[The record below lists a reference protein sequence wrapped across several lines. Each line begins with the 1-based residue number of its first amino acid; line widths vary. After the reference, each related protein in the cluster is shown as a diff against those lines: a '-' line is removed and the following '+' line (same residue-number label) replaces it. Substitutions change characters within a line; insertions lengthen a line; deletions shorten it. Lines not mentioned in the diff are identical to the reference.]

1 MTKWLL
7 LAGRLSVLLRPFTLV
22 PLLSI
27 GDPMK
32 TSPVLLLLLVSL
44 FYSHALAAKDS
55 PGMEYWN
62 GIKGKA
68 HQTESGL
75 QYKIRTQGDG
85 PRPSSKSKV
94 RVHYRGML
102 MNGTVFDSSY
112 NEDEPVKFGLKRV
125 IKGWQEG
132 IQLMPEGS
140 IYTFLIPPDLAYGEK
155 GTQGIPPNSTLI
167 FDVDLYSR

>member
-1 MTKWLL
+1 MI
-7 LAGRLSVLLRPFTLV
+7 GFSI
-22 PLLSI
+22 SI

-32 TSPVLLLLLVSL
+32 KSPVLVLILVAML
-44 FYSHALAAKDS
+44 FSHALPAKDS

-62 GIKGKA
+62 GIKGKT
-68 HQTESGL
+68 HTTESGL

-94 RVHYRGML
+94 SVHYRGML
-102 MNGTVFDSSY
+102 MNGVVFDTSY
-112 NEDEPVKFGLKRV
+112 NEEEPLKFNLKHV

-140 IYTFLIPPDLAYGEK
+140 IYTFLIPPELAYGEK
-155 GTQGIPPNSTLI
+155 GFQGIPPNSTLI
-167 FDVDLYSR
+167 FDVDLYSH

>member
-1 MTKWLL
+1 MIKWLL
-7 LAGRLSVLLRPFTLV
+7 LVGRLSVLLRPFTLA

-85 PRPSSKSKV
+85 PKPSSKSKV

-112 NEDEPVKFGLKRV
+112 NEEEPLKFGLNRV

-167 FDVDLYSR
+167 FDVDLYGR

>member
-1 MTKWLL
+1 MGSRQRPTKPNP
-7 LAGRLSVLLRPFTLV
+7 ACSTRSARRV
-22 PLLSI
+22 
-27 GDPMK
+27 M
-32 TSPVLLLLLVSL
+32 
-44 FYSHALAAKDS
+44 
-55 PGMEYWN
+55 
-62 GIKGKA
+62 
-68 HQTESGL
+68 
-75 QYKIRTQGDG
+75 G
-85 PRPSSKSKV
+85 PRPSLKGKV

-112 NEDEPVKFGLKRV
+112 NEEEPLKFSLKRV

>member
-1 MTKWLL
+1 MKKASLMLLL
-7 LAGRLSVLLRPFTLV
+7 LASV
-22 PLLSI
+22 I
-27 GDPMK
+27 
-32 TSPVLLLLLVSL
+32 
-44 FYSHALAAKDS
+44 YSHALPARES

-62 GIKGKA
+62 GIKAKA
-68 HQTESGL
+68 HRTESGL

-102 MNGTVFDSSY
+102 MNGQVFDSSY
-112 NEDEPVKFGLKRV
+112 NEDEPVKFSLRRV

-140 IYTFLIPPDLAYGEK
+140 IYTFLIPPELAYGEK
-155 GTQGIPPNSTLI
+155 GTQGIPPNATLI
-167 FDVDLYSR
+167 FDVDLYGR

>member
-1 MTKWLL
+1 MKNAANMTLC
-7 LAGRLSVLLRPFTLV
+7 LAF
-22 PLLSI
+22 
-27 GDPMK
+27 
-32 TSPVLLLLLVSL
+32 L
-44 FYSHALAAKDS
+44 FFAVALPARES

-85 PRPSSKSKV
+85 PRPSGKSKV

-102 MNGTVFDSSY
+102 MNGVVFDSSY
-112 NEDEPVKFGLKRV
+112 DEDEPVKFSLKRV

-140 IYTFLIPPDLAYGEK
+140 IYTFLIPPELAYGER
-155 GTQGIPPNSTLI
+155 GAPGIPPNATLI
-167 FDVDLYSR
+167 FDVDLYGR